1 MSTFF
6 EPGKTY
12 NFSTY
17 APGRLGQD
25 HNNMT
30 CIAVSMYSGMLRDFP
45 DLVETYTIVQ
55 PNLPVGTP
63 NDYRLPRY
71 IEFKDSNGNKKYFA
85 DIWIIPSSIKL
96 VVRQYGTFK
105 VADSHFTTADVPL
118 LLRLLASYGYNDV
131 TYTVSD
137 YKSEA

>member
-6 EPGKTY
+6 EPGKVY

-17 APGRLGQD
+17 APARLGQD
-25 HNNMT
+25 HKNMT
-30 CIAVSMYSGMLRDFP
+30 CVAVSTYSGILRDFP
-45 DLVETYTIVQ
+45 DLVETYIIVQ
-55 PNLPVGTP
+55 PNLPAGTP

-71 IEFKDSNGNKKYFA
+71 IEFLDSQGTKHHFA

-96 VVRQYGTFK
+96 VTRQYGTFT
-105 VADSHFTTADVPL
+105 VADQHFTAADIPV
-118 LLRLLASYGYNDV
+118 LLRLLAAYGYNDV

-137 YKSEA
+137 YNSGV